1 MIRGSNGEAER
12 DPNSA
17 LPEYE
22 SNSPEPGIPPPDYR
36 DALQDV
42 IVSSGPTVTVRSL
55 IPRPHLA
62 WKSQLFQALFEGISP
77 RRISLLLLKISLGVK
92 LLKIY
97 RIMHCV

>member
-12 DPNSA
+12 GPNST

-55 IPRPHLA
+55 HSKTSSGMEIMAFSGSL
-62 WKSQLFQALFEGISP
+62 WGNFSP
-77 RRISLLLLKISLGVK
+77 KNLTFTPKDFFGGEIA
-92 LLKIY
+92 
-97 RIMHCV
+97 